1 MTFKRPPI
9 YRQWTPNDDDELR
22 RLAGL
27 GVTLLRAS
35 AALNRRGP
43 TIRKRAS
50 ELGLQFVGMREAKR
64 RVRQLAESEANDG
77 RSFSRS

>member
-1 MTFKRPPI
+1 MTFKRAPI
-9 YRQWTPNDDDELR
+9 YRTWSPDDDEQLK

-50 ELGLQFVGMREAKR
+50 ELGLHFIGMREAKR
-64 RVRQLAESEANDG
+64 RVRLLAELEANNG
-77 RSFSRS
+77 RSVAQS